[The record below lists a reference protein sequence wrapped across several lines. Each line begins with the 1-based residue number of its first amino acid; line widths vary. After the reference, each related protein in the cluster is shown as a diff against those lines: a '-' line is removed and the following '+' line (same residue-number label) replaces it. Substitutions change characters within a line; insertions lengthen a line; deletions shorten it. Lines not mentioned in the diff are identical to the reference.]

1 MGWNVQP
8 WVGALLWGPGT
19 NVGENVRG
27 FRVGLVTGGNGGRS
41 AAFDFPLLKGSK
53 VEAAMKEGAQNGGE
67 N

>member
-27 FRVGLVTGGNGGRS
+27 FGVGLVTGGNGGRS

-53 VEAAMKEGAQNGGE
+53 VEAAKKGGAQNGGE